1 MIEAE
6 QIWPMRVRPLRRTEY
21 QSLAESGAFGEEKLE
36 LIRGTLITRS
46 PAGTAD
52 AAAITLLNEQLILSL
67 RKRASVRPQLPLAAG
82 EDSMPEPD
90 LAVIDRSLAPG
101 KGHPSEALL
110 VIEVANSSLNLDR
123 NIKAPLYAEAKVPEY
138 WLVDLTRNRV
148 EVYRTPVEG
157 RYTQVE
163 VVGVEGTLVVSAFPD
178 IQLKTSDFLLPE
190 GG

>member
-1 MIEAE
+1 
-6 QIWPMRVRPLRRTEY
+6 MRVRPLRRTEY

-36 LIRGTLITRS
+36 LIRGTLIARS
-46 PAGTAD
+46 PQGTAHST
-52 AAAITLLNEQLILSL
+52 AIMILTEQLILAL
-67 RKRASVRPQLPLAAG
+67 GKRAYLRPQLPLAAG

-123 NIKAPLYAEAKVPEY
+123 NIKAPLYAEARVPEY
-138 WLVDLTRNRV
+138 WLVDLTQNRV
-148 EVYRTPVEG
+148 EVYRAPVEG
-157 RYTQVE
+157 RYTQRE
-163 VVGVEGTLVVSAFPD
+163 VVDVEGTLVVSAFPD
-178 IQLKTSDFLLPE
+178 IRLKIRDFLQPE